1 MRVLISEK
9 EKVFVCDGA
18 SAEDR
23 IKAKAAGFIWNPIL
37 HRFETAKIRNAVR
50 LRSHFDR
57 TCEVQINKISCRI
70 LDPWTGGISIPTS
83 EKLDRAQRLGVLH
96 ALERNH
102 SYIAFEQGV
111 GKTPTAIA
119 LMNSFAQRADV
130 LVPPALIPQWFR
142 EIDKWK
148 TKKQKVVVVENAR
161 DFRTRHTTAD
171 ILLCPDSIIGDDD
184 IRLSLS
190 LRGAALLITEEAH
203 RFCNW
208 TAARTKTLFG
218 TPDSVF
224 ANGLIHQYEK
234 ATYLSG
240 TPMPNRPFELHPVL
254 SRTAAN
260 LIDYRDQQEYGIRYC
275 GAFLTNF
282 GWDYKGASNLEE
294 LRRKIQPVFMRREEK
309 DTEGFTKKTKNIIF
323 MDGKHK
329 KVMEFQKAVLGG
341 QTINQFVKR
350 YNKGEV
356 SNKAE
361 LGQIAKLRV
370 EISRRKI
377 PLGAAWTRNILEST
391 DARVILLGFH
401 QEAITKM
408 ERSLRDFNPAVIHG
422 KTPYK
427 MREERM
433 AKFQSGKTRLLI
445 ANLLVMVGYNLDK
458 ANRVVFFEY
467 SWVPKDNE
475 QAENRPHRRTTE
487 HDVLI
492 EYLVLEKTLDQYML
506 QSNFRKSKVI
516 DQVISKQKE

>member
-1 MRVLISEK
+1 MRVSISEK

-18 SAEDR
+18 SSDDR
-23 IKAKAAGFIWNPIL
+23 AKAIASGFKFNPIL
-37 HRFETAKIRNAVR
+37 NRLETAKIRNAVR

-57 TCEVQINKISCRI
+57 TCEEHINKISCRI
-70 LDPWTGGISIPTS
+70 LDPWPDGISIPTS

-111 GKTPTAIA
+111 GKTPVAIA
-119 LMNSFAQRADV
+119 IMNSFGARADV
-130 LVPPALIPQWFR
+130 LLPPALIPQWFR

-148 TKKQKVVVVENAR
+148 TRRQKVVVVENAR
-161 DFRTRHTTAD
+161 DFRTKHTTAD

-190 LRGAALLITEEAH
+190 LRGASLLITEEAH

-208 TAARTKTLFG
+208 SAARTQTLFG
-218 TPDSVF
+218 TTDSIIP
-224 ANGLIHQYEK
+224 NGLIHHYEK

-275 GAFLTNF
+275 GAYLTNF
-282 GWDYKGASNLEE
+282 GWDYKGASNLDE

-309 DTEGFTKKTKNIIF
+309 DTKGFTKKTKSIVYLG
-323 MDGKHK
+323 GKHK
-329 KVMEFQKAVLGG
+329 QVIDYQKVVLGG
-341 QTINQFVKR
+341 QSIKQFVKR
-350 YNKGEV
+350 YNKGDV
-356 SNKAE
+356 TGKAE

-370 EISRRKI
+370 EIGRRKV
-377 PLGAAWTRNILEST
+377 PLGSDWTRNILEST
-391 DARVILLGFH
+391 DARVILLGCH
-401 QEAITKM
+401 QETITKM
-408 ERSLRDFNPAVIHG
+408 ERTLRDFDPVVLHG

-427 MREERM
+427 VREQRIQ
-433 AKFQSGKTRLLI
+433 KFQTGKTRLLI
-445 ANLLVMVGYNLDK
+445 ANLLVMVGYNMDK
-458 ANRVVFFEY
+458 GNRVVFFEY

-475 QAENRPHRRTTE
+475 QAEDRPHRRTSQD
-487 HDVLI
+487 DVLI
-492 EYLVLEKTLDQYML
+492 EYLVLENTLDAYML
-506 QSNFRKSKVI
+506 QSNFKKSKVI
-516 DQVISKQKE
+516 SQVISKQKE